1 MNPIGEQIKDARI
14 KAGITQEEL
23 AEKVGVIRQTI
34 TEYES
39 GRIKPSADVLLK
51 IMSELKIKNFVI

>member
-1 MNPIGEQIKDARI
+1 MNPIGEQIKEARI
-14 KAGITQEEL
+14 KAGITQEDL